1 MSKRSKPSDQE
12 GDRAP
17 SQFYVPQD
25 RESPVIHD
33 EDYIRDRL
41 DLSVERMDA
50 LSNKNQRKYK
60 LLKRVAIVIGATIPF
75 CVTLTTINDVNE
87 IDWMKYPLLL
97 YSALGGTV
105 LALMNSLLKVG
116 NYHDN
121 WKNYRR
127 VSETLLREKY
137 LYLTKMFPYNGKDA
151 FPLMVENVEGLLDE
165 EEEKIEP
172 GNQGGES

>member
-12 GDRAP
+12 GDRTP

-25 RESPVIHD
+25 RESPIIHD
-33 EDYIRDRL
+33 EEYIRDRL
-41 DLSVERMDA
+41 NLSVERMDA
-50 LSNKNQRKYK
+50 LSNKNQKKYK
-60 LLKRVAIVIGATIPF
+60 QLKRTAIIIGATIPL
-75 CVTLTTINDVNE
+75 CIILTAIDVVDQE
-87 IDWMKYPLLL
+87 RWLKYPLLL
-97 YSALGGTV
+97 YSALGGAT

-116 NYHDN
+116 NYYDN

-137 LYLTKMFPYNGKDA
+137 LYLTKMFPYNDRDA
-151 FPLMVENVEGLLDE
+151 FPLMVENVESLLDE